1 MPVSPPPAVTPI
13 TGELPNRGQTEAQFD
28 TNQQNFVDY
37 QAGFGPEVNDL
48 ADWMET
54 TANATEGWA
63 NSASANAITATT
75 QAGIATAAAASAVNS
90 PGTNATSSTTFTPA
104 FGANSFTL
112 AQAGKNFVV
121 GQFVTVAD
129 STTPQS
135 KYFNGAITAFDSGTG
150 AITVNARD
158 VVGAASGSSW
168 VITAAAPSYG
178 ERFISPVQ
186 DFIALGSV
194 SGTVN
199 IDLRA
204 GLKYSLTTS
213 GNVTLTFTMP
223 DIFTSATE
231 TWTVL
236 DITKGGSHTI
246 TFPVG
251 TLWSDGAQPTQNSS
265 TRFEYLGTKAGS
277 ANWIFSAP
285 RKNIS

>member
-1 MPVSPPPAVTPI
+1 MAVVAPPTPPDFPLSTDEPDDFDDKAYDCFPYVEAVA
-13 TGELPNRGQTEAQFD
+13 N
-28 TNQQNFVDY
+28 NVY
-37 QAGFGPEVNDL
+37 
-48 ADWMET
+48 
-54 TANATEGWA
+54 ANAQDA
-63 NSASANAITATT
+63 ASSAFSASSSASTATT
-75 QAGIATAAAASAVNS
+75 QAGIATTKAAEAAASAAS
-90 PGTNATSSTTFTPA
+90 ALQTPGTNATSTTTFTPA
-104 FGANSFTL
+104 YGANSFTL
-112 AQAGKNFVV
+112 AQTGKNFVV

-135 KYFNGAITAFDSGTG
+135 KYFNGAITAFNSGTG

-178 ERFISPVQ
+178 ELFRSPVQ
-186 DFIALGSV
+186 NFVALGSV

-204 GLKYSLTTS
+204 ALKYSLTTS

-223 DIFTSATE
+223 DIFTSSTE
-231 TWTVL
+231 TWVLL

-265 TRFEYLGTKAGS
+265 TRFEYLGTKAGT

-285 RKNIS
+285 RKNIA

>member
-1 MPVSPPPAVTPI
+1 MAVIAPPTPPAFPSPTDSP
-13 TGELPNRGQTEAQFD
+13 EDFD
-28 TNQQNFVDY
+28 DKAYDCFPYVESAANNVY
-37 QAGFGPEVNDL
+37 
-48 ADWMET
+48 
-54 TANATEGWA
+54 ANAQDAA
-63 NSASANAITATT
+63 NSANSATSSASTASTAATTATT
-75 QAGIATAAAASAVNS
+75 KASEASASAASALQS
-90 PGTNATSSTTFTPA
+90 PGTNATSTTTFTPA
-104 FGANSFTL
+104 YGANSFTL
-112 AQAGKNFVV
+112 AQTGKNFVV

-178 ERFISPVQ
+178 ELFRSPVQ
-186 DFIALGSV
+186 NFVALGSV

-204 GLKYSLTTS
+204 ALKYSLTTS

-223 DIFTSATE
+223 NIFTSATE
-231 TWTVL
+231 TWVVL

-285 RKNIS
+285 RKNIA